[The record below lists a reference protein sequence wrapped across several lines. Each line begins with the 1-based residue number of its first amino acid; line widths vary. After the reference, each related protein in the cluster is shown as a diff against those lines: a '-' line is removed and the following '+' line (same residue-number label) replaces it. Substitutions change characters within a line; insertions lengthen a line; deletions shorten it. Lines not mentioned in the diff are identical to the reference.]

1 MPKINAATVAEH
13 REQQVRNILDA
24 AHDLLKESP
33 NPPTIGAIAARAGLS
48 RPALYVYFESREE
61 LFFAL
66 VEDIFPRWTEHV
78 TQSMA
83 AVEHPA
89 DRVRAF
95 AVANLELVDEG
106 AHAVSGAL
114 RTLTPSAQLS
124 AHARE
129 MHAQIQA
136 PLVDAVREL
145 GVEPP
150 EPVAEL
156 INTLVHGATQML
168 ERGQRYEAV
177 LAGLDELLLPF
188 VAAHRASAP
197 ASASASPPVSAS
209 ASEKE

>member
-13 REQQVRNILDA
+13 REQQVRKILDA
-24 AHDLLKESP
+24 AHDLLQESP
-33 NPPTIGAIAARAGLS
+33 TPPTIGAIAARAGLS

-66 VEDIFPRWTEHV
+66 VEDIFPRWTEHI
-78 TQSMA
+78 TRSMA
-83 AVEHPA
+83 DVDHPA

-114 RTLTPSAQLS
+114 RTLTPSEQLS

-188 VAAHRASAP
+188 VDAHRAP
-197 ASASASPPVSAS
+197 ASAPVSVS
-209 ASEKE
+209 ASEKD